1 MPIPRDDDNSSA
13 TQLNMTFYAL
23 FRTPTPLATRGSK
36 GAGGGGGGG
45 RGGGGGGGGR
55 SLLREALN
63 NAVNLEM
70 EEDAT
75 SSSMRDSLE
84 PPFQQLFVSV
94 PVGLAVQFLPES
106 SVGIPFDF
114 VGGSHKVNQ
123 SVSQSVIRSIKLAYL
138 SVGWKIVVW
147 LLLLIFVYVPLV

>member
-1 MPIPRDDDNSSA
+1 
-13 TQLNMTFYAL
+13 MTCLVL

-123 SVSQSVIRSIKLAYL
+123 SVSQSVSHKVNQIIIFISRVENHGLA
-138 SVGWKIVVW
+138 
-147 LLLLIFVYVPLV
+147 FVAF